1 MLHRLDA
8 QKAQASANAQA
19 EAKHQVQDEVSRILS
34 AERAVATESLQQA
47 VIRERIAT
55 EDEKLRAQLYVSP
68 STVL

>member
-8 QKAQASANAQA
+8 QKAQASAKAQA
-19 EAKHQVQDEVSRILS
+19 DAKHQVQDEVSRILS